1 IAFEFF
7 APPPRKLLEE
17 IADSLSHFNIQMSA
31 ESHDENVRQRFGKN
45 YDNAS
50 LEATIQSA
58 FELGCLRFDLFFMIG
73 LPEQTTDSVRGTI
86 DYCDRLLGSLQPEH
100 VKRLHPFIS
109 PLAPFLDPGSE
120 AFENPDKLGYRVFFR
135 TLEDHRRAQLS
146 PSWKYVLN
154 YETEWMTRDEIV
166 DSTYDAALA
175 INRLKAKYN
184 LVRPRVSNQIER
196 RILIER
202 EIMQGI
208 DTILASAPENQQ
220 TPQIAALMSQFDPV
234 GPYTLCDE
242 DEMRWPTKFVRFNLL
257 RVVRGIL
264 SRR

>member
-1 IAFEFF
+1 
-7 APPPRKLLEE
+7 
-17 IADSLSHFNIQMSA
+17 M
-31 ESHDENVRQRFGKN
+31 
-45 YDNAS
+45 
-50 LEATIQSA
+50 
-58 FELGCLRFDLFFMIG
+58 GCLRFDLFFMIG

-86 DYCDRLLGSLQPEH
+86 DYCDRLLGSLLPEH
-100 VKRLHPFIS
+100 VKSLHPFIS

-120 AFENPDKLGYRVFFR
+120 AFENPEQLGYRVLFR
-135 TLEDHRRAQLS
+135 SLEDHRRAQLS

-175 INRLKAKYN
+175 LNRLKAKYN
-184 LVRPRVSNQIER
+184 LVQPRVSDQIER

-202 EIMQGI
+202 EIMCGI
-208 DTILASAPENQQ
+208 DTILASTPEDQQ
-220 TPQIAALMSQFDPV
+220 TSQIEILMRKFDPV

-242 DEMRWPTKFVRFNLL
+242 DEMRWPARFLRFNPL
-257 RVVRGIL
+257 RVIRGIL